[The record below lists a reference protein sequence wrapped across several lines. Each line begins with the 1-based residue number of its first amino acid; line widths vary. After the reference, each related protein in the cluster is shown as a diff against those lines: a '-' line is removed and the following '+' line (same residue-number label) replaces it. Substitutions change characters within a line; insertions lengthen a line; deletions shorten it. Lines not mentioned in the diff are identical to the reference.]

1 MYRLAQ
7 TRTAGDD
14 STPATPTAIERAHAI
29 FVRNHKTA
37 LAEGWVDRVH
47 GFIARL
53 VYDSRVQPAAVR
65 FTGVQDQILLTYETD
80 LGEIEIETR
89 RSIDHTGVERWRMM
103 GQISG
108 ELAQT
113 AKRVELQLHPTG
125 AIIAQSPVA
134 ADGVFELESPAGRFV
149 LIVETDSGRV
159 SVPEMTIG

>member
-1 MYRLAQ
+1 
-7 TRTAGDD
+7 
-14 STPATPTAIERAHAI
+14 
-29 FVRNHKTA
+29 
-37 LAEGWVDRVH
+37 
-47 GFIARL
+47 
-53 VYDSRVQPAAVR
+53 
-65 FTGVQDQILLTYETD
+65 
-80 LGEIEIETR
+80 
-89 RSIDHTGVERWRMM
+89 MM